1 MQKPFIIGLSLLASV
16 ASITTA
22 RAGETLDRVKENK
35 ELIAVMDQSYPPY
48 SFLNDKNEEDGFD
61 VDVVKEVAKR
71 LGVTAKIQTPSWE
84 VITAGHWRGRW
95 DICICSMTPDE
106 KKAKVLDFVAPYYS
120 APAVLITNATGS
132 AINKVSDIDG
142 KRIAIEQG
150 SSYERYL
157 QKDLVIG
164 FGAKPIQYPFKQV
177 QALPYS
183 SEDLAYQDLALGY
196 GKRVDAIVSNL
207 VTANKRISAN
217 PGKYQIIG
225 QPLYEEP
232 NWVAVDK
239 GDQEWNNTIKQIISD
254 LHQDGT
260 LKKLSLRWVGNDI
273 TQCC

>member
-207 VTANKRISAN
+207 VTANKRINAN

-239 GDQEWNNTIKQIISD
+239 GDQEWNNTIKQIISN

-260 LKKLSLRWVGNDI
+260 LKKLSLKWVGNDI
-273 TQCC
+273 TQG

>member
-120 APAVLITNATGS
+120 APAVLITNAIGS

-260 LKKLSLRWVGNDI
+260 LKKLSLKWVGNDI
-273 TQCC
+273 TQS

>member
-207 VTANKRISAN
+207 VTANKRINAN

-239 GDQEWNNTIKQIISD
+239 GDHEWNNTIKQIISD

-260 LKKLSLRWVGNDI
+260 LKKLSLKWVGNDI
-273 TQCC
+273 TQG

>member
-239 GDQEWNNTIKQIISD
+239 GDQEWNNTIKQIISN

-260 LKKLSLRWVGNDI
+260 LKKLSLKWVGNDI
-273 TQCC
+273 TQS

>member
-254 LHQDGT
+254 LHRDGT
-260 LKKLSLRWVGNDI
+260 LKKLSLKWVGNDI
-273 TQCC
+273 TQS

>member
-48 SFLNDKNEEDGFD
+48 AFLNDKNEEDGFD

-260 LKKLSLRWVGNDI
+260 LKKLSLKWVGNDI
-273 TQCC
+273 TQS

>member
-157 QKDLVIG
+157 QKDLVIE

-260 LKKLSLRWVGNDI
+260 LKKLSLKWVGNDI
-273 TQCC
+273 TQS

>member
-35 ELIAVMDQSYPPY
+35 ELIAVMDQSYPPF
-48 SFLNDKNEEDGFD
+48 SFLIDKNEEDGFD

-260 LKKLSLRWVGNDI
+260 LKKLSLKWVGNDI
-273 TQCC
+273 TQG

>member
-164 FGAKPIQYPFKQV
+164 FGTKPIQYPFKQV

-260 LKKLSLRWVGNDI
+260 LKKLSLKWVGNDI
-273 TQCC
+273 TQS

>member
-260 LKKLSLRWVGNDI
+260 LKKLSLKWVGNDI
-273 TQCC
+273 TQS

>member
-196 GKRVDAIVSNL
+196 GKRVSNL

-260 LKKLSLRWVGNDI
+260 LKKLSLKWVGNDI
-273 TQCC
+273 TQS

>member
-254 LHQDGT
+254 LHRDGT
-260 LKKLSLRWVGNDI
+260 LKKLSLKWVGNDI
-273 TQCC
+273 TQG

>member
-260 LKKLSLRWVGNDI
+260 LKKLSLKWVGNDI
-273 TQCC
+273 TQG

>member
-196 GKRVDAIVSNL
+196 GQRVDAIVSNL

-260 LKKLSLRWVGNDI
+260 LKKLSLKWVGNDI
-273 TQCC
+273 TQS

>member
-61 VDVVKEVAKR
+61 VDVVKEIAKR

-254 LHQDGT
+254 LHRDGT
-260 LKKLSLRWVGNDI
+260 LKKLSLKWVGNDI
-273 TQCC
+273 TQG